1 MLVFKSPR
9 GLHVSAVFTFRVF
22 EIQSLSVPAQRFT
35 AWTLL
40 DFKFWEWCLQTR
52 SETNH
57 HIFVID
63 ATYNAQLVLKID
75 SVSLQ

>member
-40 DFKFWEWCLQTR
+40 DLKFWEWCLLDQKRTIIY
-52 SETNH
+52 S
-57 HIFVID
+57 
-63 ATYNAQLVLKID
+63 
-75 SVSLQ
+75 